1 METRDGDKFHGR
13 WMQDAT
19 TKEWIGNPA
28 RSGEVEDML
37 TACKNKDGEGE
48 RKHSRAIT
56 IQDMEA
62 LYEYSEKNLLKKDGA
77 YGSTLKIGL
86 TGSLLLFNALATT
99 GFTIWTRY
107 GLLVILNFIQYSL
120 TGNHRNCET
129 ISLQYGNLEFSN
141 SINRRQGDFFIVN
154 LRNRKNWQRRVKK
167 NEQQLNGMYLLF
179 R

>member
-1 METRDGDKFHGR
+1 METRDGDKFRGR

-62 LYEYSEKNLLKKDGA
+62 LYEYSEKNLVKKDSA
-77 YGSTLKIGL
+77 YSSTPEIGL

-99 GFTIWTRY
+99 GFTIWTR
-107 GLLVILNFIQYSL
+107 
-120 TGNHRNCET
+120 
-129 ISLQYGNLEFSN
+129 
-141 SINRRQGDFFIVN
+141 
-154 LRNRKNWQRRVKK
+154 
-167 NEQQLNGMYLLF
+167 
-179 R
+179 